1 MSKRTATTV
10 VKSLLGATIAFVLAT
25 PVSAESLLQVYQHA
39 KDSDATLKASEAGYL
54 ATLEKKPQIL
64 SASKPR
70 VDLGGSSS
78 YTLQQIERTA
88 ASDGGGAYLNF
99 SYDLTLTKPLIHR
112 ELKALEDQVDASILQ
127 AKASLE
133 ADRQSLIIRVAEA
146 YFNDLKAKESFAV
159 ATAEKDAINRQLN
172 QVKAYFDAGRSA
184 ITDVKEAEA
193 RYFQANTQEVIA
205 KEQIELAR
213 ENLRAITNRYYKT
226 LNGASEKLPLIVPK
240 PNNIDQWAKSA
251 VQNSRQVLASKYA
264 IVVAEKSIEIE
275 KAARKPTVDL
285 FANHGGS
292 STHGE
297 DQFDRDTYD
306 ASVGVQF
313 NIPLYRG
320 GEISSK
326 VREARHNLHK
336 AQQQLEAQKRSVT
349 QQSRAAY
356 TTIISGLSQVKAYKQ
371 LLDSNQVAASATQAG
386 FEAGTRTAV
395 DVLLA
400 LRESFGSKRDYTN
413 ARYDFLL
420 NTLKLKQASG
430 TLSENDLKALSNLLT
445 IKK

>member
-1 MSKRTATTV
+1 MFIRVPNTLV
-10 VKSLLGATIAFVLAT
+10 RSLLGVTIASALMLPAT
-25 PVSAESLLQVYQHA
+25 AESLFQVYQHA
-39 KDSDATLKASEAGYL
+39 KTSDATLKASEAGYL

-70 VDLGGSSS
+70 VDLGGSAS
-78 YTLQQIERTA
+78 YNLQQIERTTNDDA
-88 ASDGGGAYLNF
+88 GGNLNF
-99 SYDLTLTKPLIHR
+99 AYDLRLTKPLIHK
-112 ELKALEDQVDASILQ
+112 ELKAQEDQVDAVILQ
-127 AKASLE
+127 AKAGLE
-133 ADRQSLIIRVAEA
+133 ADRQNLIIRVADA
-146 YFNDLKAKESFAV
+146 YFEYLKAKESLAV
-159 ATAEKDAINRQLN
+159 ATAEKGAINRQLN

-193 RYFQANTQEVIA
+193 RYFQSNAQEVLA
-205 KEQIELAR
+205 KQQIDITR
-213 ENLRAITNRYYKT
+213 ENLQAITSRYYKS
-226 LNGASEKLPLIVPK
+226 LDGASDKLPLIVPK
-240 PNNIDQWAKSA
+240 PNSIDQWAKSS
-251 VQNSRQVLASKYA
+251 VQNSRQVLAAKYA
-264 IVVAEKSIEIE
+264 VAVAEKSIEIE
-275 KAARKPTVDL
+275 KAARAPTLDL
-285 FANHGGS
+285 YASQAGN

-297 DQFDRDTYD
+297 SRFDKDTFT

-313 NIPLYRG
+313 NMPLYRG
-320 GEISSK
+320 GNISSK
-326 VREARHNLHK
+326 VREARHNLHQ

-356 TTIISGLSQVKAYKQ
+356 TTIISGLSQVKAFKQ
-371 LLDSNQVAASATQAG
+371 LLNSNQVAASATQAG

-430 TLSENDLKALSNLLT
+430 TLSENDLKSLSDLLT
-445 IKK
+445 VKK